1 LTLGKHQRKKSGD
14 PNLKSLEI
22 STKES
27 IYFVF

>member
-1 LTLGKHQRKKSGD
+1 LGKHQRKKSGD
-14 PNLKSLEI
+14 PNLKSDEI